1 MEILTALRLVGPDD
15 IFSIVPEKTVIC
27 DIKVTVAWDG
37 FSENTRKVFKR
48 IWRKWQIG
56 VICGPQN
63 HL

>member
-1 MEILTALRLVGPDD
+1 MEILTALRLVGPDE

-37 FSENTRKVFKR
+37 FFGEYAES

-63 HL
+63 HF